1 MRIAIDATA
10 LPPRHRG
17 AATYITHLIANLPG
31 VDRRNEYTVFCKA
44 SDVAVLSNGPTLPLV
59 PVAMASRPQRLL
71 WEQLVLPSMLRRL
84 RIDVLHSPHFTA
96 PIVSGATRRVVTVH
110 DLAAYRHPESHSF
123 VKRWYFRSMIRAARR
138 ADRILTLAESVRGD
152 LISMLG
158 VPADRVDVV
167 PHGVDDA
174 FRPLDENTPADRALE
189 EYGLTHPL
197 ALYVGELSAR
207 KNLERLIEAAERLA
221 GSIPLMVALVGPMG
235 QAASRLRARIAT
247 SPLRGRIRVMGYV
260 PQSDLVS
267 LYRAADVFVYPS
279 FYEGFGLPVLE
290 AMACGTPV
298 VISDRQAMTE
308 VAGDAALR
316 FDPTSAEALADVL
329 ATILLDDELGRR
341 MRARARVRARAFTW
355 RRTAE
360 LTRDAYERAM
370 NAPGTNGG

>member
-10 LPPRHRG
+10 LPLRHRG
-17 AATYITHLIANLPG
+17 AANYTTKLIANLPG
-31 VDRRNEYTVFCKA
+31 VDRRNEYVVFCKA
-44 SDVAVLSNGPTLPLV
+44 SDVALLPNGPEVALV
-59 PVAMASRPQRLL
+59 PVAVATRPQRLL
-71 WEQLVLPSMLRRL
+71 WEQLVLPGLLRRL

-96 PIVSGATRRVVTVH
+96 PIVTGSSRRVVTVH

-138 ADRILTLAESVRGD
+138 ADRILTLAPSVRD
-152 LISMLG
+152 DVVSTLR

-174 FRPLDENTPADRALE
+174 FRPLGENVPGDRALE
-189 EYGLTHPL
+189 DYGLTHPFV
-197 ALYVGELSAR
+197 LYVGELSAR

-221 GSIPLMVALVGPMG
+221 GSIPMMVALVGPMG
-235 QAASRLRARIAT
+235 RGAGRLRARIAS
-247 SPLRGRIRVMGYV
+247 SPLRGRIRVMGYLS
-260 PQSDLVS
+260 PSDLIA

-298 VISDRQAMTE
+298 IISDRQAMTE

-316 FDPTSAEALADVL
+316 FDATSAEALADVL
-329 ATILLDDELGRR
+329 ATTLLDDELARSL
-341 MRARARVRARAFTW
+341 RARARARARAFTW

-360 LTRDAYERAM
+360 LTRDAYERAI
-370 NAPGTNGG
+370 NVPGTHGG